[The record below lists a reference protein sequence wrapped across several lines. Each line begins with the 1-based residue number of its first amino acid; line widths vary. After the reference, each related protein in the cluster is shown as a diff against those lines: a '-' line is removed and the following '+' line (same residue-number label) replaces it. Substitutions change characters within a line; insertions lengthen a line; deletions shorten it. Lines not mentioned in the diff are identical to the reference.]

1 MAEHQQPTLG
11 AYYLVFVGL
20 IALTGLTVL
29 VSFAHLP
36 PALHLTVGLAIATA
50 KSLLVILIFMHVY
63 YSTRLTWLVAL
74 ASLFWLGLLIGL
86 TLSDYLTRPW
96 LSTGNPLGGRQ
107 TSAAEPKH

>member
-1 MAEHQQPTLG
+1 MAEHQQPSLRS
-11 AYYLVFVGL
+11 YYLVFAGL
-20 IALTGLTVL
+20 IALTALTVL

-36 PALHLTVGLAIATA
+36 PALHLTVGLTIASA
-50 KSLLVILIFMHVY
+50 KALLVILIFMHVY

-96 LSTGNPLGGRQ
+96 LSTGQPLGQSQ
-107 TSAAEPKH
+107 TS